1 MLYILIQPT
10 MLFLLFLISSVDCYR
25 TKIDN
30 KYLKGNI
37 KFQDDDWSHGEV
49 EWEFTE
55 KSYINKFNIS
65 YKENDYKN
73 LNNSNLC
80 RYKIQNKYIIIKKEK
95 SNNYYAFYSGLL
107 KTFYRELLTN
117 QTLILFLE
125 DLCFSLHY
133 SNINSTFLFIILNYL
148 LRLKYEY
155 NKKIEIVNI
164 KRYDI
169 SELDNYLSI
178 KKSSSLFVFTLFAI
192 LGRNVHNA
200 E

>member
-1 MLYILIQPT
+1 

-80 RYKIQNKYIIIKKEK
+80 W
-95 SNNYYAFYSGLL
+95 
-107 KTFYRELLTN
+107 
-117 QTLILFLE
+117 
-125 DLCFSLHY
+125 
-133 SNINSTFLFIILNYL
+133 FI
-148 LRLKYEY
+148 
-155 NKKIEIVNI
+155 
-164 KRYDI
+164 
-169 SELDNYLSI
+169 
-178 KKSSSLFVFTLFAI
+178 
-192 LGRNVHNA
+192 
-200 E
+200 

>member
-1 MLYILIQPT
+1 M
-10 MLFLLFLISSVDCYR
+10 
-25 TKIDN
+25 
-30 KYLKGNI
+30 
-37 KFQDDDWSHGEV
+37 
-49 EWEFTE
+49 
-55 KSYINKFNIS
+55 
-65 YKENDYKN
+65 
-73 LNNSNLC
+73 
-80 RYKIQNKYIIIKKEK
+80 
-95 SNNYYAFYSGLL
+95 

>member
-1 MLYILIQPT
+1 
-10 MLFLLFLISSVDCYR
+10 MLFLLFLISSVKCYI
-25 TKIDN
+25 TKINN
-30 KYLKGNI
+30 KILKNNI
-37 KFQDDDWSHGEV
+37 KYEHDDWSHGEV

-55 KSYINKFNIS
+55 KSYMNKFNIS
-65 YKENDYKN
+65 YKENDNKIKN
-73 LNNSNLC
+73 
-80 RYKIQNKYIIIKKEK
+80 KIVIIKKEK

-133 SNINSTFLFIILNYL
+133 SNINNTFLFIILNYL

-155 NKKIEIVNI
+155 NKKIEIIKI

-178 KKSSSLFVFTLFAI
+178 KKTSSLFIFTLFAI
-192 LGRNVHNA
+192 FGRNIHNA

>member
-1 MLYILIQPT
+1 

>member
-1 MLYILIQPT
+1 
-10 MLFLLFLISSVDCYR
+10 MLFLLLVFTSVNCYR
-25 TKIDN
+25 KKIDN
-30 KYLKGNI
+30 RFLKNNI
-37 KFQDDDWSHGEV
+37 KYESDDWSHGEV

-55 KSYINKFNIS
+55 KSYMNKFNIS
-65 YKENDYKN
+65 YKENN
-73 LNNSNLC
+73 
-80 RYKIQNKYIIIKKEK
+80 YKIKNKITIVKKEK
-95 SNNYYAFYSGLL
+95 SNKYYAFYSGLL

-133 SNINSTFLFIILNYL
+133 SNISSTFLFIILNYL

-155 NKKIEIVNI
+155 NKKIEITKI

-178 KKSSSLFVFTLFAI
+178 KKSLF
-192 LGRNVHNA
+192 
-200 E
+200 